1 MSYRTAQSN
10 CEFSLANIAAYIDG
24 ELCDGQ
30 SEKMDEHF
38 ADCFACRIELNEQK
52 QFLCGLNLSLK
63 ATDEIELPKN
73 FTKLIVANA
82 ESSVGGLRQ
91 PRERYNALF
100 VSVALLIFGLF
111 ALGPDAEVVLTG
123 AASFIERVAAVA
135 VVIGRAV
142 YSFFFGLAI
151 IVRTV
156 LGYLGSDAGALLIF
170 PTLVAAFLLF
180 VSRKSLSIR
189 RA

>member
-1 MSYRTAQSN
+1 MSCQDAQLN
-10 CEFSLANIAAYIDG
+10 CEFSLANVAAYIDG
-24 ELCDGQ
+24 ELSDAQGIA
-30 SEKMDEHF
+30 MDEHL
-38 ADCFACRIELNEQK
+38 ADCLACRIELNEQK

-63 ATDEIELPKN
+63 AEDEIELPSN

-91 PRERYNALF
+91 PRERYNAIF

-111 ALGPDAEVVLTG
+111 ALGRDAEVVLTG
-123 AASFIERVAAVA
+123 AAAFVERVAAVA

-151 IVRTV
+151 IVRTL
-156 LGYLGSDAGALLIF
+156 LGYIGSDASALLLL
-170 PTLVAAFLLF
+170 PTLVAALLLF